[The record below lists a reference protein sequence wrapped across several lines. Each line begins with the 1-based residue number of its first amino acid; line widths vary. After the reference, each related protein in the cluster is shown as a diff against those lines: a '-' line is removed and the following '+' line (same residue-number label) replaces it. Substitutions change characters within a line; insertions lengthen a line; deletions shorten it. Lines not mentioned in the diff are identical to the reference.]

1 MQRSV
6 SLYHSKILGIRT
18 IYLWKQEICL
28 YQRYNYNFQYPF
40 SFEVHNISIF
50 QSDDSYILKIDEE
63 PFNKLLNGQK
73 LRRFNIIK
81 DTFLVQEK
89 PNKKK
94 KDNGIKKYL
103 TYNRG
108 SAGIPISRRS
118 DDKKNMFKT
127 SIKNSNSEIND
138 IININNLNNIDIS
151 TIRMKLL

>member
-1 MQRSV
+1 M
-6 SLYHSKILGIRT
+6 K
-18 IYLWKQEICL
+18 
-28 YQRYNYNFQYPF
+28 N
-40 SFEVHNISIF
+40 
-50 QSDDSYILKIDEE
+50 
-63 PFNKLLNGQK
+63 LLINLLIGQK

-94 KDNGIKKYL
+94 KDNRINKYL

-108 SAGIPISRRS
+108 NAGIPISRRS

-127 SIKNSNSEIND
+127 NIKNSNSDIND
-138 IININNLNNIDIS
+138 IINIENENNIDIL